1 LEPVRGKT
9 EREGQGEEK
18 SGDSTST
25 ATESQRKR
33 RWAQANARRAAEDLG
48 GCRHIALSEVA
59 DMTKEN
65 PFSATFKLEKETK
78 NTVRYAEGRR
88 PVVGTV
94 YIDKYELPKPYPQ
107 TIRVTIEPAE

>member
-1 LEPVRGKT
+1 MSRQVS
-9 EREGQGEEK
+9 EK
-18 SGDSTST
+18 
-25 ATESQRKR
+25 E
-33 RWAQANARRAAEDLG
+33 
-48 GCRHIALSEVA
+48 H
-59 DMTKEN
+59 MTKEK

-78 NTVRYAEGRR
+78 NTVRYAEEAEGRR